1 MRTDIGLRNI
11 AAFALT
17 LSAALIIATPL
28 LQGQTPKLYVSALQ
42 AIPGADLGLALVNP
56 TLTEAKV
63 TLTARSYSGA
73 VIQSNDVAN
82 PVTLTLPASGQK
94 ALRAAEVFGTGI
106 SGQAG
111 WVELSASTPAV
122 KGFFVVFDSALS
134 FIDGGE
140 LAAAPASK
148 LIFPKV
154 SAHGSPPTQLSLVNT
169 ASEAIQ
175 GTISLYEDSGRLA
188 ATWTVTLPALS
199 GFTRPVDELAPSAMG
214 FEGYAVVEAGVGP
227 QSKIL
232 DSLIG
237 FETYRNRSDIAL
249 IRAFPESARLRTGF
263 LAHLASQGGYSTTL
277 RLVNSSNDSQVLRIT
292 AEGLRVGGSART
304 PSSVTVERT
313 LPPNARLEERVDQMF
328 NLSGDALIDGYI
340 RFETQTDT
348 PGVIG
353 FLDYGTTDGIVLSA
367 VEAQGEGYS
376 DLLFSQVAEG
386 SGYYTGLALL
396 NPNREPSIVTL
407 DTFDSGGS
415 RTGSTIVNLK
425 PGEREARLLSE
436 FLQRQVNQLGGYI
449 HLTATRPIFAFELFG
464 SRDSFTFLASVP
476 AQGEELKPQASGRTV
491 RVSQGANV
499 ISEDSATSL
508 LVPPDAIDSDVRI
521 SVVSVSAAGFPRP
534 APGQLPIVSIKGTP
548 TGTKFQIPVR
558 LTFPLNA
565 QLEPG
570 TQIPL
575 LILDPQT
582 LQYEPTEFVAV
593 VDGSGR
599 TASAQVTYL
608 STFVAALSDTQLLT
622 VSGLSP
628 SQGFPGTVVTIAG
641 SGFSANAADI
651 IVTLAGAN
659 NTSVRATVTAATA
672 ASLQAVVPREA
683 ITGPV
688 VVRAGTQTS
697 TGITFTVPVNP
708 VPSSVSVSP
717 SITSTKILSLDVR
730 INGNGFLPG
739 SVVNYDA
746 LAIPSNFIDPTL
758 LVVTLVNAQLTP
770 GLHRIRVV
778 NPQPGGGGSNIVEFK
793 VVLSGSNSIN
803 QASIVDAGPDQ
814 TLALPASANL
824 NGVVTDDGLPAGSV
838 LSTSWSK
845 VTGPGTVTFGNI
857 NARSTTATF
866 STSGTYVLRLTA
878 SDGELAASDDVT
890 IVATSG
896 NTYYVS
902 NFGNDTNPGTS
913 PDSPWKTISQVQRSL
928 GNLRGGDS
936 VLFQRGGIWYEEL
949 DLNNVNGSSGAHI
962 TFGNYGSG
970 GLPIIDGGGSRSGNS
985 VNGGRQWCIGGSRSK
1000 VSYITID
1007 GFECRFT
1014 SAYGIAFL
1022 SVRNGSAGI
1031 TVQNSYIH
1039 DTGDG
1044 DYDYHNQLMFADAD
1058 SQANGTK
1065 FLNNKVG
1072 GCYGHNCI
1080 QIHGDTG
1087 SPLIQGNEC
1096 YGWTHNCIDVKLVK
1110 GALVDNNVV
1119 HDSLPNPNYQEAFY
1133 IENSGGSWTST
1144 TTDVTWTRNVV
1155 YGSGFT
1161 TAFQCQDAGGPVTCR
1176 VYNNT
1181 VYANVTGVFGGADS
1195 GNLNRVS
1202 IYVKN
1207 NIFDTSS
1214 PSDGGGFAEWDYN
1227 DDVQGGGVPATG
1239 SHEMQLSPVFV
1250 NAGGHDF
1257 HLQLG
1262 SPVIDKGTN
1271 VGLPF
1276 VGRAPDLGAFE
1287 YESRGAP
1294 DTTPPRP

>member
-1 MRTDIGLRNI
+1 V
-11 AAFALT
+11 FALI
-17 LSAALIIATPL
+17 LSAALIFATPL
-28 LQGQTPKLYVSALQ
+28 LQGQTQKLYVSALQ
-42 AIPGADLGLALVNP
+42 AIPGAELGLALVNP

-73 VIQSNDVAN
+73 VIQSNGVAN

-94 ALRAAEVFGTGI
+94 ALRAAEVFGNGI

-122 KGFFVVFDSALS
+122 RGSFVAFDSALS
-134 FIDGGE
+134 FIDGAE

-154 SAHGSPPTQLSLVNT
+154 SAHGSAPTQLSLVNT

-199 GFTRPVDELAPSAMG
+199 GFTGSVDELAPSVMG

-227 QSKIL
+227 QSTIL
-232 DSLIG
+232 ESLIG

-313 LPPNARLEERVDQMF
+313 LPPNGRLEERVEQMF
-328 NLSGDALIDGYI
+328 NLSGDAIIDGYI

-353 FLDYGTTDGIVLSA
+353 FLDYGGTDGIVLSA

-376 DLLFSQVAEG
+376 DLLFSHVAEG

-396 NPNREPSIVTL
+396 NPNSEPSIVTL
-407 DTFDSGGS
+407 DTFDSSGS

-436 FLQRQVNQLGGYI
+436 LLQRQVNQLGGYI

-476 AQGEELKPQASGRTV
+476 AQGEGLKPQASGRTLKA
-491 RVSQGANV
+491 SQGANV

-508 LVPPDAIDSDVRI
+508 LVPPHAIDSDFRI
-521 SVVSVSAAGFPRP
+521 SVVSLSAADFPRP
-534 APGQLPIVSIKGTP
+534 APGQLPIVSVEGTP

-558 LTFPLNA
+558 LTFPLNT

-582 LQYEPTEFVAV
+582 LQYQPTEFVAV

-608 STFVAALSDTQLLT
+608 STFVAALPDTQLLT

-628 SQGFPGTVVTIAG
+628 SQGLPGTVVTIAG

-688 VVRAGTQTS
+688 VVRVGTQTS

-708 VPSSVSVSP
+708 VPSNVSISP

-730 INGNGFLPG
+730 INGTGFLPG

-746 LAIPSNFIDPTL
+746 LAIPCNFIDPTL
-758 LVVTLVNAQLTP
+758 LVMTLVNPQLTP
-770 GLHRIRVV
+770 GLHRIRVI

-793 VVLSGSNSIN
+793 VVLTGSNSIN
-803 QASIVDAGPDQ
+803 QAPIVDAGSNQ
-814 TLALPASANL
+814 KLALPASANL
-824 NGVVTDDGLPAGSV
+824 NSVVTDDGLPVGSV
-838 LSTSWSK
+838 QTTSWSK
-845 VTGPGTVTFGNI
+845 VSGPGTVTFGNI

-878 SDGELAASDDVT
+878 SDGQLTASDDVT
-890 IVATSG
+890 IVAASG

-902 NFGNDTNPGTS
+902 NFGNDSNSGTS
-913 PDSPWKTISQVQRSL
+913 PDSPWKTISKVQSFL

-936 VLFQRGGIWYEEL
+936 VLFQRAGIWYEEL
-949 DLNNVNGSSGAHI
+949 DLNNVNGSSGARI

-970 GLPIIDGGGSRSGNS
+970 GLPIIDGGGSKSGNSDGGGSKSTNS

-1000 VSYITID
+1000 MSYLTID

-1014 SAYGIAFL
+1014 SAYGIAFF

-1044 DYDYHNQLMFADAD
+1044 DYDYHNQLMFSDSD

-1096 YGWTHNCIDVKLVK
+1096 YGWSHNCIDVKLVK

-1119 HDSLPNPNYQEAFY
+1119 HDSLANQRYQEAFY
-1133 IENSGGSWTST
+1133 IENSGGSWAST

-1161 TAFQCQDAGGPVTCR
+1161 AAFQCQDAGGPVTCR
-1176 VYNNT
+1176 AYNNT
-1181 VYANVTGVFGGADS
+1181 VYANVIGVFGGADS
-1195 GNLNRVS
+1195 DNLSRVR

-1227 DDVQGGGVPATG
+1227 DDVQGGGVPSTG
-1239 SHEMQLSPVFV
+1239 SHEMQVSPVYV

-1257 HLQLG
+1257 HLQSG
-1262 SPVIDKGTN
+1262 SPVIDMGTN

-1276 VGRAPDLGAFE
+1276 IGRAPDLGAFE
-1287 YESRGAP
+1287 YGSRGAS
-1294 DTTPPRP
+1294 DTTPPQP